1 MKTKIG
7 VFIFHDA
14 ASSAFT
20 VDSQMC
26 KHIESDKASVSIL
39 YFPSLP
45 ASVKAMV
52 LLPEESESAYLYLLS
67 HRAFLHLNPGTG
79 LPLAS
84 LAVLLLTSSVVASKA
99 CS

>member
-7 VFIFHDA
+7 VFIFHDS

-26 KHIESDKASVSIL
+26 KHIESDKAFVSIL

-52 LLPEESESAYLYLLS
+52 LLPEESAYLYLLS